1 MYSYSAGAGEGLVPT
16 FNSAV
21 TAPPP
26 DSSSSPSP
34 SLATSPS
41 ATPTTTTP
49 QADPGLVASVRMVA
63 SALHDPACGLDVA
76 KMKIKKQNL
85 LNKIKKTRK
94 FKGEPPPPA
103 FALFLRSLV
112 VAGTIY
118 VL

>member
-1 MYSYSAGAGEGLVPT
+1 
-16 FNSAV
+16 
-21 TAPPP
+21 
-26 DSSSSPSP
+26 
-34 SLATSPS
+34 
-41 ATPTTTTP
+41 
-49 QADPGLVASVRMVA
+49 MVA

-94 FKGEPPPPA
+94 FKGEPPPLFPA